1 MAENRD
7 DKERAAAR
15 TTRRRWIALFV
26 AVVLV
31 VVAVLLIVFLAG
43 GNDHSDSQGPSDT
56 GAATEVTSPYDFSE
70 LPQGSGP
77 AEVESAS
84 YVSILLTDEAG
95 QVTAY
100 GLDSGMPAAEALKQ
114 AVLHASEVDSA
125 VVSSLTTLA
134 STASSEAAEI
144 GSTLTFVFADRGK
157 LTFALYLEQGLVAR
171 GDRAWRVEGDLAA
184 LIEAAAAAGRQ

>member
-1 MAENRD
+1 MAENKD
-7 DKERAAAR
+7 DKERAVAR

-43 GNDHSDSQGPSDT
+43 GDDRTASQGTSDT
-56 GAATEVTSPYDFSE
+56 GAATAVTSPYDFSE
-70 LPQGSGP
+70 LPQDSGP

-84 YVSILLTDEAG
+84 YVSILLADEAG

-100 GLDSGMPAAEALKQ
+100 GLDSGMPAAEALKR
-114 AVLHASEVDSA
+114 AVLGASEVDSV

-144 GSTLTFVFADRGK
+144 LSTLTFVFADRGK
-157 LTFALYLEQGLVAR
+157 LTFNLYVEQGLVAR
-171 GDRAWRVEGDLAA
+171 GDRAWRVAGDLAA